1 LVSVKTKSA
10 LEHLGLALF
19 IIAGFLLGLSF
30 IFFIEDV
37 ADKYLIL
44 TFSAGMGCMFLGIIV
59 QVFASKLKPKFPKR
73 QVEKIASYA
82 TPILESKGKVSLH
95 DIAANTGMDVSEV
108 KKYLE
113 GTGSC
118 FGMIHDGYFENA
130 RLEGGWLV
138 KVAPVL
144 CQYCGMEVPS
154 GAKKCPHC
162 GAAVKK

>member
-1 LVSVKTKSA
+1 M
-10 LEHLGLALF
+10 
-19 IIAGFLLGLSF
+19 
-30 IFFIEDV
+30 
-37 ADKYLIL
+37 DKYYWTLAVP
-44 TFSAGMGCMFLGIIV
+44 AGIGCVFLGMIV
-59 QVFASKLKPKFPKR
+59 LMFASKLKPKFPKR